1 MKVFFAYLKRKRRSI
16 FLFGAVFLI
25 LWIVLGV
32 YRLPTE
38 PVAYSFALCGLVLFI
53 EFVSDFLRFRKR
65 HQLLSHIQEEIL
77 NTDENLPQAA
87 NLLEEDYQILIRN
100 LFQKKAA
107 IETQA
112 LQKQEDMLS
121 YYTMWVHQIK
131 TPIAAMRL
139 LLQESGGEHR
149 GLEGELFRVEE
160 YVEMVLCY
168 LRLGSTTTD
177 YRFYEYDLDKILRQA
192 VRKYAPL
199 FIRKKIALQYEPV
212 HFTVLTDEKWLL
224 FVVEQVLS
232 NALKYTASGS
242 ITVAFHAPATLSI
255 RDTGIGIAPEDLPR
269 IFECGFTGCNGRL
282 DKKSTGIGLY
292 LCRRIC
298 KNLGHNIGATSQIGQ
313 GTEIQID
320 LRRRDLEI
328 E

>member
-1 MKVFFAYLKRKRRSI
+1 MKVFFAYLKLKRKTIS
-16 FLFGAVFLI
+16 LFCAVFLI
-25 LWIVLGV
+25 LWVVLGL

-38 PVAYSFALCGLVLFI
+38 PVLYSFALCALALAAVFAAGYLG
-53 EFVSDFLRFRKR
+53 FRKKHR
-65 HQLLSHIQEEIL
+65 LLSHIREEIL

-87 NLLEEDYQILIRN
+87 NMLEGDYQILIRN

-112 LQKQEDMLS
+112 LQKQEDMLN

-139 LLQESGGEHR
+139 LLQENRSADKA
-149 GLEGELFRVEE
+149 LEGELFRIEE

-168 LRLGSTTTD
+168 LRLGSSATD
-177 YRFYEYDLDKILRQA
+177 YRFREQDLDKILRQA

-242 ITVAFHAPATLSI
+242 ITIAFYAPATLSI

-298 KNLGHNIGATSQIGQ
+298 KNLGHTIGATSQIGQ

-320 LRRRDLEI
+320 LRRSDLEV